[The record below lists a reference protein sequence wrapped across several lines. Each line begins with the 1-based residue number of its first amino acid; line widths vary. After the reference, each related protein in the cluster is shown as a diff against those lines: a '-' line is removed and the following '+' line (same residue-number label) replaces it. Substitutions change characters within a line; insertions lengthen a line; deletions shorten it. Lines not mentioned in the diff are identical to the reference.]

1 MRRKTIAVLGLGLF
15 GTSLARTLT
24 KENIDVIGMDKNMD
38 HVEEIIDEVA
48 QCLQGDFTKIDQ
60 LKDAGVGDCDIAV
73 VATSQR
79 LEDTILAILHLQKLG
94 IEKIIVKSKNADYR
108 DVLLKVGA
116 DRVILPEVEMGVRI
130 ARELSNPTVHELIG
144 LDNRNNISIFP
155 VKDKWIGKTINQM
168 NFREKYGTNIIA
180 IRKENT
186 EQFHV
191 EFTGDYIIQEN
202 DEFLGISTG
211 DTLRQQFRN

>member
-1 MRRKTIAVLGLGLF
+1 MKRKTIAVLGLGLF
-15 GTSLARTLT
+15 GTSLARTLA
-24 KENIDVIGMDKNMD
+24 KEGHDVIVMDKNMD
-38 HVEEIIDEVA
+38 HVEEVIDEVD
-48 QCLQGDFTKIDQ
+48 QCLQGDFTKIEQ
-60 LKDAGVGDCDIAV
+60 LKDAGVGDSDIAV

-94 IEKIIVKSKNADYR
+94 INKIIVKSKNADYR

-130 ARELSNPTVHELIG
+130 ARELSNPTVHELMG
-144 LDNRNNISIFP
+144 LDHRNNISIFP
-155 VKDKWIGKTINQM
+155 AKNNWVGKTINQM

-180 IRKENT
+180 IRKEDSD
-186 EQFHV
+186 QFHI
-191 EFTGDYIIQEN
+191 EFTGDYIIKKE

-211 DTLRQQFRN
+211 DALRQQFQD